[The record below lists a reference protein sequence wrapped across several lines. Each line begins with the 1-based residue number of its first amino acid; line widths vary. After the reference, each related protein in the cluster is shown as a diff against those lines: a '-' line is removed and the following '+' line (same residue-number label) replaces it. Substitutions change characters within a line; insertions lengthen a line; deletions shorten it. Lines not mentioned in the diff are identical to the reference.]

1 MSKKIEF
8 VAALCMTIG
17 LMSGCTSYSEGSSA
31 AIEGF
36 SDGASVGSSE
46 VASKE
51 ASDASVK
58 ESTASSLEAS
68 TSASTGNSID
78 ASKEKSSASA
88 STASSKLSSD
98 DVTSKISDVSKDV
111 KKGSESSAAASS
123 ASTGSSVSKSASDS
137 ASKGKSADDK
147 AKDTSKDKTK
157 DKSDDKKTD
166 DKKAD
171 DKSNVKKKSKNG
183 IIIPE
188 IEDGVTKIG
197 DRGVEVTFEWEPD
210 ENIDRYEISVE
221 GKPHESTSYSH
232 IEDVYS
238 DEPTYTYKDKIN
250 YDIRIKV
257 RAYKGDAKKAICGDW
272 SEFALGNTCEDALTA
287 PKVKDG
293 VTRKGATGTE
303 VYFAWEPVDGAEHYE
318 VVVEHKKSA
327 ESEYDIKEV
336 TYTNAPNYTYTA
348 QGDYDVRITVK
359 AQTNAWINGKKKT
372 FNSQV
377 SSYAKGKTY

>member
-58 ESTASSLEAS
+58 ASTASSLEAS
-68 TSASTGNSID
+68 TSASTGNTID

-147 AKDTSKDKTK
+147 AKD
-157 DKSDDKKTD
+157 KSDDKKTD

-183 IIIPE
+183 IMIPE

-221 GKPHESTSYSH
+221 GKPHESTAYSH

>member
-51 ASDASVK
+51 A
-58 ESTASSLEAS
+58 STASSLEAS

-166 DKKAD
+166 DT
-171 DKSNVKKKSKNG
+171 SNVKKKSKNG

-221 GKPHESTSYSH
+221 GKPHESTAYSH

-257 RAYKGDAKKAICGDW
+257 RAYKGDAKKAICGDF
-272 SEFALGNTCEDALTA
+272 SEFAYGNTCEDALTA

-348 QGDYDVRITVK
+348 QGDYDVRIMVK

>member
-36 SDGASVGSSE
+36 SDGASIGSSE
-46 VASKE
+46 ASSKE
-51 ASDASVK
+51 SSDEPVEAATAAS
-58 ESTASSLEAS
+58 E
-68 TSASTGNSID
+68 
-78 ASKEKSSASA
+78 
-88 STASSKLSSD
+88 ASSKLSSD

-111 KKGSESSAAASS
+111 KKGSESSAAAGS
-123 ASTGSSVSKSASDS
+123 ASTGSAVSKSASDS

-147 AKDTSKDKTK
+147 
-157 DKSDDKKTD
+157 
-166 DKKAD
+166 KAD
-171 DKSNVKKKSKNG
+171 GKNSDEKPKEKKKSKNG

-197 DRGVEVTFEWEPD
+197 DRGVEVTFKWEPD
-210 ENIDRYEISVE
+210 ENVDRYEISVE

-238 DEPTYTYKDKIN
+238 DEPSYTYKDKIN

-257 RAYKGDAKKAICGDW
+257 RAYKGDAKKAICGDF
-272 SEFALGNTCEDALTA
+272 SEFAYGNTCEDALTA

-318 VVVEHKKSA
+318 VVVEHKKKA
-327 ESEYDIKEV
+327 ESEYDLKEV
-336 TYTNAPNYTYTA
+336 TYTNAPNYTYTG
-348 QGDYDVRITVK
+348 QGEYDVRITVK
-359 AQTNAWINGKKKT
+359 AQTNAWINGKKKM
-372 FNSQV
+372 FNSAV
-377 SSYAKGKTY
+377 SAYAKGKTY

>member
-51 ASDASVK
+51 A
-58 ESTASSLEAS
+58 STASSLEAS

-147 AKDTSKDKTK
+147 AKD
-157 DKSDDKKTD
+157 KSDDKKTD

-221 GKPHESTSYSH
+221 GKPHESTAYSH

-257 RAYKGDAKKAICGDW
+257 RAYKGDAKKAICGDF
-272 SEFALGNTCEDALTA
+272 SEFAYGNTCEDALTA

>member
-58 ESTASSLEAS
+58 ASTASSLEAS
-68 TSASTGNSID
+68 TSASTGNTID

-147 AKDTSKDKTK
+147 AKD
-157 DKSDDKKTD
+157 KSDDKKTD

-221 GKPHESTSYSH
+221 GKPHESTAYSH

>member
-58 ESTASSLEAS
+58 ASTASSLEAS

-147 AKDTSKDKTK
+147 AK